1 MPTCPDGHHSSA
13 DDYCDV
19 CGTPMNAPAA
29 APAAA
34 AEPPAAPPVRTCP
47 HCGAESP
54 QGALFCEACG
64 YDFTTGTLPRP
75 ASVLDLDAPAPSAEV
90 SQGPA
95 PDPSPAAPP
104 QPAAQESAAPQSA
117 SESAPGPLVPP
128 TDAGPQPAPRR
139 AAAPPE
145 SVPQAPT
152 PQALSPQASTP
163 QTSTPHASSAPLLP
177 PGPAT
182 DAGSQATP
190 PRAPNVSPAAPGQ
203 PWVAELWIDPDWYA
217 LQESPDPMPSPGL
230 PRLVTL
236 RNRSMLIGRPS
247 RSRNIHPDLDC
258 DPDAGI
264 SRRHA
269 QLTTDGSRWWIEDL
283 DSSNGTFVAG
293 IAEPLPEEPL
303 RPGQRREIGTDDR
316 IYLGAWTRIVLR
328 PALPGETG

>member
-75 ASVLDLDAPAPSAEV
+75 ASVLDLDVPAPSAEV
-90 SQGPA
+90 PQGPA

-104 QPAAQESAAPQSA
+104 QPAAAQESAAQDSAPQPA
-117 SESAPGPLVPP
+117 SESAPGPLV
-128 TDAGPQPAPRR
+128 
-139 AAAPPE
+139 
-145 SVPQAPT
+145 
-152 PQALSPQASTP
+152 
-163 QTSTPHASSAPLLP
+163 P

-190 PRAPNVSPAAPGQ
+190 PRSPNVSPAAPGQ

>member
-19 CGTPMNAPAA
+19 CGTPLNAPAA

-34 AEPPAAPPVRTCP
+34 AEPPAASPVRTCP

-104 QPAAQESAAPQSA
+104 QPAAQESAAQDSAPQPA
-117 SESAPGPLVPP
+117 SESAPGPLV
-128 TDAGPQPAPRR
+128 
-139 AAAPPE
+139 
-145 SVPQAPT
+145 
-152 PQALSPQASTP
+152 
-163 QTSTPHASSAPLLP
+163 P

-190 PRAPNVSPAAPGQ
+190 PRSPNVSPAAPGQ